1 MKALIGILRQFFPDG
16 FQLPQEPF
24 RHLGALEMGVVDVL
38 DDGLAALQHV
48 GVGQVVEEQHQL
60 VRAGVHIFVEAA
72 KGLIVLTAVA
82 GAGSAPLHAHA
93 AVIGPVVGA
102 PAVVL
107 VAVHAGPIVVVGV
120 TIQPMPK
127 GEVYFS

>member
-1 MKALIGILRQFFPDG
+1 MHPLIGVLRQQVADG
-16 FQLPQEPF
+16 FQLGKEPF
-24 RHLGALEMGVVDVL
+24 RHPGAFKMGVVDVL

-93 AVIGPVVGA
+93 AVIGPEVGDQ
-102 PAVVL
+102 AVVL
-107 VAVHAGPIVVVGV
+107 AAVHAGPIVVVGGHH
-120 TIQPMPK
+120 PADA
-127 GEVYFS
+127 